1 MDSKYLQLLNALIPI
16 FVTDDGISTFVKEE
30 QFWKALNSIDVIV
43 EGITTFVNFS
53 HLLKVLFSI
62 CFCCKSK

>member
-30 QFWKALNSIDVIV
+30 QF
-43 EGITTFVNFS
+43 
-53 HLLKVLFSI
+53 
-62 CFCCKSK
+62 